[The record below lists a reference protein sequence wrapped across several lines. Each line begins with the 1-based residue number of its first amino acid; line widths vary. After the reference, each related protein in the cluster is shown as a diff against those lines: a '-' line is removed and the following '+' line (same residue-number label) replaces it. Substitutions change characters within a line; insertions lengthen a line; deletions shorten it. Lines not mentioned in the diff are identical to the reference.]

1 MKRLLKHM
9 AVIFGIATVSLMAAY
24 VGLAAYYHNAF
35 TYGTWINGVYCTGRS
50 IQEVNDELVKDF
62 TYEGVAVEDKDGGR
76 YMISAEEISYQF
88 DFKKS
93 LETY

>member
-50 IQEVNDELVKDF
+50 IQEVNDED
-62 TYEGVAVEDKDGGR
+62 R
-76 YMISAEEISYQF
+76 
-88 DFKKS
+88 KS
-93 LETY
+93 VV